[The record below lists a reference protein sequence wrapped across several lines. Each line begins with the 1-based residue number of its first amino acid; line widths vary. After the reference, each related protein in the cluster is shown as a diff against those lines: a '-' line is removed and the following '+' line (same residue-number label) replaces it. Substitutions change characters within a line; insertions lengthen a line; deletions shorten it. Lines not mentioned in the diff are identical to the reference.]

1 MKFNHEQKMLL
12 KIYRMRGKIDLSPEY
27 QRGKVW
33 TKERKQLLI
42 DTILKGMHIPAVY
55 LRDLENDYFEC
66 VDGQQ
71 RLSTIF
77 DFFED
82 KLEFSKKYSP
92 EFAGKTFS
100 KLPQKIKDKFE
111 DHEIIIVKL
120 TNSTDEEIREMF
132 DRLQRGMAL
141 TSGEKLNAKTGAMH
155 DFISELAKNQFFTK
169 IVNIRD
175 YRGAY
180 HQVCAQITN
189 LEINGIVDVRF
200 RNLEDLY
207 NKNKKFD
214 KESTPAKRIK
224 KVFNFLAKAFSD
236 KTPELHTRAGI
247 ISLYLLVS
255 EIMKNYAIKEQHTLI
270 NKFVIDFESKLNIAE
285 EKENDIELTKYI
297 NCISHSSDGAQSIK
311 ERHNIIMSYFL
322 AFANQL
328 EPLDDKRGFTE
339 AQRIAIFRKD
349 KGICQNEKCGKKVNY
364 NDFHADHI
372 KPHVKGGKTTVKNG
386 QLLCSKCNLSKGA
399 K

>member
-1 MKFNHEQKMLL
+1 MKFHHEPKMLL
-12 KIYRMRGKIDLSPEY
+12 KIYRMRAKIDLSPEY

-33 TKERKQLLI
+33 TKDRKQLLI
-42 DTILKGMHIPAVY
+42 DTIVKGMHVPAVY
-55 LRDLENDYFEC
+55 LRDLENDYYEC

-77 DFFED
+77 DFFDD
-82 KLEFSKKYSP
+82 KLDFSKKYTP

-100 KLPQKIKDKFE
+100 MLPQKIKDRFE
-111 DHEIIIVKL
+111 DHEIIIVEL
-120 TNSTDEEIREMF
+120 SNATDEEIREMF

-141 TSGEKLNAKTGAMH
+141 TSGEKLNAKTGALH
-155 DFISELAKNQFFTK
+155 EFINELTKHPFFNN
-169 IVNIRD
+169 VNIRD
-175 YRGAY
+175 YRGAF

-189 LEINGIVDVRF
+189 LEMNGITDVKF

-214 KESTPAKRIK
+214 KESSHVKQIK
-224 KVFNFLAKAFSD
+224 KVFNFLSKSFTD

-247 ISLYLLVS
+247 VSLYLLIS
-255 EIMKNYAIKEQHTLI
+255 EIMKNYSIKEQYSLI
-270 NKFVIDFESKLNIAE
+270 NKFIIDFESKLNAAE
-285 EKENDIELTKYI
+285 ENGNDIELTKYL
-297 NCISHSSDGAQSIK
+297 NSVSHSSDSAQSIK
-311 ERHNIIMSYFL
+311 DRHNIIVSYFL

-328 EPLDDKRGFTE
+328 EPLDEKRGFTE
-339 AQRIAIFRKD
+339 AQRIAIFRKN
-349 KGICQNEKCGKKVNY
+349 KGICQNKNCGKKVDW

-372 KPHVKGGKTTVKNG
+372 TPHSKGGKTTVKNG

-399 K
+399 R